1 MSPNPPWLDW
11 AKKLQAIA
19 QNGLTFAR
27 DPFDVERYEAVREI
41 AAQILAAGAH
51 VPVERVLTLLEQE
64 VGYSTPKVDVR
75 AVVFRDGKLLLV
87 KERSDGK
94 WTLPG
99 GWADPCQSPAE
110 SVEREVEEE
119 SGYLVRAIK
128 LLAVFDRSKHPH
140 EPAFASHVYKIFFLC
155 ELLGGAP
162 ADTLETEGCDFFGE
176 NEIPPLSL
184 TRVTPGQIARCFAHR
199 MEGPA
204 AFDPTSRT
212 P

>member
-1 MSPNPPWLDW
+1 MEMPQNPPWLDW

-41 AAQILAAGAH
+41 AAQMLAVGSGL
-51 VPVERVLTLLEQE
+51 PVERILTLLEKE
-64 VGYSTPKVDVR
+64 VGYATPKVDVR
-75 AVVFRDGKLLLV
+75 AAVFQGGKLLLV

-110 SVEREVEEE
+110 CVVREVEEE
-119 SGYLVRAIK
+119 SGYLVRAVK
-128 LLAVFDRSKHPH
+128 LLAALDRSKHPH
-140 EPAFASHVYKIFFLC
+140 EPPFASHVYKLIFLC
-155 ELLGGAP
+155 ELTGGAP
-162 ADTLETEGCDFFGE
+162 ASTLETDGCGFFAE

-184 TRVTPGQIARCFAHR
+184 TRVTPGQIARIFEQQR
-199 MEGPA
+199 SPEGA
-204 AFDPTSRT
+204 ADFD
-212 P
+212 